1 MSRDIHDIFDVIMKI
16 IATVYGNDFLRYIGI
31 KGELKKELKTEI
43 TTIKGK
49 KLYLDFLC
57 ELNDGTIHNFEF
69 QYPKATSNDLERFFG
84 YNILVEVRYQ
94 TLTETVIINFGH
106 RKNPEEIKRIGK
118 TKCFNPQYF
127 YLGDIDFDE
136 IMEKINIKVKSEKR
150 LTASEEITLM
160 IMCIVSDCK
169 NKAQKL
175 KGLCKLL
182 KKKELF
188 DESRFE
194 FIESVVKLEIDNLLT
209 EKEKQDIKKEI
220 KMTPQALSTIQR
232 AIDEVNKKVIS
243 EAKMEGEAKGMEK
256 GMEKGI
262 EKGRKESMQEIAKAF
277 KDKIDIEE
285 LSQATGLSI
294 DEINQL

>member
-1 MSRDIHDIFDVIMKI
+1 MIQDIQSH
-16 IATVYGNDFLRYIGI
+16 G
-31 KGELKKELKTEI
+31 
-43 TTIKGK
+43 
-49 KLYLDFLC
+49 
-57 ELNDGTIHNFEF
+57 
-69 QYPKATSNDLERFFG
+69 
-84 YNILVEVRYQ
+84 
-94 TLTETVIINFGH
+94 
-106 RKNPEEIKRIGK
+106 
-118 TKCFNPQYF
+118 
-127 YLGDIDFDE
+127 
-136 IMEKINIKVKSEKR
+136 
-150 LTASEEITLM
+150 
-160 IMCIVSDCK
+160 K
-169 NKAQKL
+169 NK
-175 KGLCKLL
+175 
-182 KKKELF
+182 KKDLF